1 MNERETHQEK
11 NSHET
16 ILLIVRIFCTVK
28 QGLTMFV
35 QKYFQQ
41 KIQGEIEMMK
51 IKAQTEFLSL
61 FNKACDTW
69 ELIECFV
76 KFSGNFGA

>member
-1 MNERETHQEK
+1 
-11 NSHET
+11 
-16 ILLIVRIFCTVK
+16 
-28 QGLTMFV
+28 MFV